1 MKQRPDGLI
10 LLTPLAGLIMVV
22 AAFAHIGRYRRFVSH
37 LVMLGFLT
45 GIGLNII
52 LSQVPDMLG
61 VKAVRSI
68 GLTNAINALA
78 EPSDRVGSARRRP
91 RGTGPTGPARAHA
104 ARVLQLLS

>member
-1 MKQRPDGLI
+1 VKQRPDGLI

-45 GIGLNII
+45 GIGVDII
-52 LSQVPDMLG
+52 LSQVPDMG

-78 EPSDRVGSARRRP
+78 EPSDRVGRARRRP
-91 RGTGPTGPARAHA
+91 RGSGPTGPARAHA
-104 ARVLQLLS
+104 ARALQLLS

>member
-45 GIGLNII
+45 GIG
-52 LSQVPDMLG
+52 ST
-61 VKAVRSI
+61 S
-68 GLTNAINALA
+68 
-78 EPSDRVGSARRRP
+78 S
-91 RGTGPTGPARAHA
+91 
-104 ARVLQLLS
+104 